1 MWFTTPVTG
10 FVLMIAMTQSKY
22 ATIKSKAQL
31 KKKSHAGGFGGT
43 WSGEGRTR
51 VMLEMDAC
59 CGRLKQQQ

>member
-31 KKKSHAGGFGGT
+31 KKSL
-43 WSGEGRTR
+43 
-51 VMLEMDAC
+51 MLEDLAEH
-59 CGRLKQQQ
+59 GVVKVALE